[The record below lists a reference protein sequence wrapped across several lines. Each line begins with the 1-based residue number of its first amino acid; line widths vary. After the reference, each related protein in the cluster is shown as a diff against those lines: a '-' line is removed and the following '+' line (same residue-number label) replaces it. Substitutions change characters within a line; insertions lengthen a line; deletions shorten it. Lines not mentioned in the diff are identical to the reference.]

1 MANSVHVVVEWP
13 QMGNSHMDFVCEFTL
28 MCDGNDETLHAAYP
42 LFWRVQIAKLKK
54 RTKKN
59 RSLASQLTLI

>member
-1 MANSVHVVVEWP
+1 
-13 QMGNSHMDFVCEFTL
+13 MGNSHIDFVCEFTL

-54 RTKKN
+54 K
-59 RSLASQLTLI
+59 SLTDQPTDPNIISERVDGWLR